1 MNKKL
6 TDKKK
11 TNLFMVSEFQENKF
25 KIAQKNFQKIII
37 KDILENPSVTIIIT

>member
-25 KIAQKNFQKIII
+25 KIAQKDFQKII